1 MTVPKV
7 MCVIFEIIMRVKNL
21 DCELR
26 LLGIVIACYDEDN
39 FVLQYPIKIT
49 SKEMDYECVKPSKG
63 DPCQGWESCEEEE
76 WENEFQ
82 IEENSYED
90 DSCEENEEL
99 EDEFL
104 SFKRG
109 RAR

>member
-1 MTVPKV
+1 
-7 MCVIFEIIMRVKNL
+7 
-21 DCELR
+21 
-26 LLGIVIACYDEDN
+26 
-39 FVLQYPIKIT
+39 
-49 SKEMDYECVKPSKG
+49 MDYECVKPSKG

-76 WENEFQ
+76 WENKFQ